1 MSALNDLKRAA
12 FEVVLVANLYDSDGT
27 AYAVPEGWFDADGTE
42 YVVSDDIYD
51 ADGTLYAVSNMNIA
65 DLEMAWL
72 ISAGATSPNVN
83 SAWLEIFA
91 AELTPDESGNFSD
104 DAYAYLGSLGH
115 TGSINTRWVSFYTD
129 LIGGFVFHVLDD
141 VNGSFVADVIT
152 GSGALTEANTSTRY
166 YADDSGV
173 WQSFGSGV
181 AGITHANSNW
191 WLVGQKACTNE
202 ITQSFDLTDAAWG
215 ENGTSVA
222 ALDAAGL
229 RGDAN
234 GASTL
239 TDNNGSVNEYVHESI
254 TIPNNSN
261 THVSRIYIKKDTDQ
275 TRFPEISYNLNG
287 GTIQILNF
295 QINTQT
301 GATVIRTQ
309 VGTVDYEVNQIGEWW
324 EVLLSIANN
333 STGNVSAKLQ
343 LRPAAS
349 AILGGLNPAATGSI
363 IVGNA
368 ELHLNTTIAAV
379 RGSSPLFTAGST
391 VTINASDLSFDDANH
406 SDVSGLWSCEF
417 RNAGLNA
424 VNFGGLIGLGV
435 SGKILYTNNNTDIK
449 SYDGTADVSE
459 FDPTFA
465 ADDVEY
471 KFAVAYGDSSR
482 TVWADANETSGSYDG
497 AFNNTEGKINILAN
511 NTLTGN
517 PVCTMLIRDIRR
529 YQLSYTAALAKGIEI
544 TT

>member
-1 MSALNDLKRAA
+1 MPISRLIKNRRMHHAIAAALHR
-12 FEVVLVANLYDSDGT
+12 GQ
-27 AYAVPEGWFDADGTE
+27 
-42 YVVSDDIYD
+42 
-51 ADGTLYAVSNMNIA
+51 
-65 DLEMAWL
+65 
-72 ISAGATSPNVN
+72 
-83 SAWLEIFA
+83 
-91 AELTPDESGNFSD
+91 PDP
-104 DAYAYLGSLGH
+104 L
-115 TGSINTRWVSFYTD
+115 
-129 LIGGFVFHVLDD
+129 VFHAFDD

-406 SDVSGLWSCEF
+406 NDISGLWSCEF
-417 RNAGLNA
+417 RNAGLSVANE
-424 VNFGGLIGLGV
+424 GGLIGLGP
-435 SGKILYTNNNTDIK
+435 SGRIIYVNTG
-449 SYDGTADVSE
+449 SEFRSFDGTGSVLGPA
-459 FDPTFA
+459 A
-465 ADDVEY
+465 ALGADDTEY
-471 KFAVAYGDSSR
+471 KVAVAYGSSLYR
-482 TVWADANETSGSYDG
+482 VATDGTFGTAGAYDG
-497 AFNNTEGKINILAN
+497 AYS
-511 NTLTGN
+511 NTLSEIAILRNGSYTSLPN
-517 PVCTMLIRDIRR
+517 ATMLIRDIRR